1 MLFLA
6 ASVRWRSLLLPM
18 HFSSRTVLPHEVE
31 LLSVDSASVKIG
43 SRNQMFLK
51 TEKSAVL
58 ALHLPGHAAPAMGRE
73 HARWPGAAA
82 AAEPLCPKGAAGAGA
97 RGGSPRTAGPAE
109 SGSFLLTQGEGPQET
124 WEKHSSQ
131 CFKFLSCFAFMV
143 YNCISVPPPT
153 AATLGLEKTV
163 SLLLREDPAPST

>member
-6 ASVRWRSLLLPM
+6 INVSWRSSLLPM
-18 HFSSRTVLPHEVE
+18 HFSSRTVLPHEVA
-31 LLSVDSASVKIG
+31 LLSVDSASVKTG

-58 ALHLPGHAAPAMGRE
+58 ALHLPATQLPGWGESTRGRPRSGCVRSAALPE
-73 HARWPGAAA
+73 
-82 AAEPLCPKGAAGAGA
+82 GA
-97 RGGSPRTAGPAE
+97 RSGSPRTAGPGRIRLVSADNTR
-109 SGSFLLTQGEGPQET
+109 LQGKGPQET

-131 CFKFLSCFAFMV
+131 CFKFLSCFAFTV
-143 YNCISVPPPT
+143 YNCISVLPPT